1 MVRWILLLFLG
12 FGGLVSPAAE
22 APEPDRT
29 IETLLGIVAARSDVV
44 FIRNGS
50 DYNAATAVKFLRGK
64 WDRARAEVK
73 TADDFIVRIA
83 TKSSTTGQP
92 YRLRFPD
99 GHEVDCADFLREQLA
114 ALRGK

>member
-1 MVRWILLLFLG
+1 MARWWLVLILGL
-12 FGGLVSPAAE
+12 GGLASPAAE

-29 IETLLGIVAARSDVV
+29 IEALLGLIAARTDVV
-44 FIRNGS
+44 FLRNGS
-50 DYNAATAVKFLRGK
+50 EYNAATAAKFLRGK

-73 TADDFIVRIA
+73 TADEFIARIA

-92 YRLRFPD
+92 YRLRFKD